1 MPVIWRPTAVGPAA
15 VIAYLSAAMTDAE
28 FDKALIGA
36 AFARAAEVGWNRVSV
51 PAVARTA
58 GLDLA
63 QARERFPARAAILLR
78 FGRLADQAALTQ
90 APAEGTVRDRLF
102 YLLMQRIDVL
112 QSHRAGVLA
121 LMRALPGRPPAV
133 LLLACAT
140 RRSMRWLLGAAGV
153 STAGL
158 RGELR
163 VKGLCAVWLCAMRAW
178 QRDETEDMSV
188 TMAAVDTA
196 LQRAERLASWFGGGS
211 ARPRPAEPEDATAA
225 PPDLPESP
233 APEAPV
239 P

>member
-1 MPVIWRPTAVGPAA
+1 
-15 VIAYLSAAMTDAE
+15 MTDVE
-28 FDKALIGA
+28 FDKALIAA
-36 AFARAAEVGWNRVSV
+36 AFERAAEAGWDRVSV
-51 PAVARTA
+51 PAAARAA

-63 QARERFPARAAILLR
+63 RARERFPARAAILLR
-78 FGRLADQAALTQ
+78 LGRLADQAALAQ

-112 QSHRAGVLA
+112 QSYRPGVLA
-121 LMRALPGRPPAV
+121 LMRALPSRPPAV

-163 VKGLCAVWLCAMRAW
+163 VKGLCAVWMCAMRAW
-178 QRDETEDMSV
+178 QRDETDDMSL
-188 TMAAVDTA
+188 TMAALDTA

-211 ARPRPAEPEDATAA
+211 PPARPGEPEETTAI

-233 APEAPV
+233 APETPAP
-239 P
+239 

>member
-1 MPVIWRPTAVGPAA
+1 
-15 VIAYLSAAMTDAE
+15 MTDAE
-28 FDKALIGA
+28 FDKALIAA
-36 AFARAAEVGWNRVSV
+36 AFARAAEAGWDRVSV
-51 PAVARTA
+51 PEVARA
-58 GLDLA
+58 ADLDLA
-63 QARERFPARAAILLR
+63 RARERFPARAAILLR
-78 FGRLADQAALTQ
+78 LGRLADQAALAQ

-112 QSHRAGVLA
+112 QAHRAGVFA
-121 LMRALPGRPPAV
+121 LMRALPARPPAV

-140 RRSMRWLLGAAGV
+140 RRSMRWMLGAAGV

-178 QRDETEDMSV
+178 QRDESEDMSG

-196 LQRAERLASWFGGGS
+196 LQRAERVASWLGGGS
-211 ARPRPAEPEDATAA
+211 AHRAPAAENVAEQA

-233 APEAPV
+233 APETPAP
-239 P
+239 